1 MGFFYDRYGTMS
13 HVEATAADSLTLFGE
28 HTAYNDGF
36 VLAMALPQETT
47 VALARTG
54 DDQVVVTCL
63 RDADHADSHRYRLG
77 DERPGGDWYNVI
89 HGATVVLREAG
100 HAISGFQA
108 LIRSTATDGSGPA
121 GNPTLTVSLLRALRQ
136 AFDLTLD
143 DVAIARLAQRVAI
156 EFDASQNA
164 FTAPLLA
171 SCGRDDAVLCL
182 DTKDLTCRHSPLPG
196 ADVIVIHSGVVDRNA
211 GNHHHTRRQECRDA
225 AATLGLA
232 SLRDLGPADMAA
244 LADLPDT
251 LRKRARHVFSEN
263 ARILAALD
271 ALQAQDAFT
280 LGHLLMESH
289 RSVRDDYEATVPEI
303 DLLFDLLRF
312 EPSVYGARMTGGGF
326 GGSVVALVEAGLG
339 RVMARKIARRY
350 AEQSD
355 REPTI
360 MLPV

>member
-1 MGFFYDRYGTMS
+1 MSFFRDRFGTLS
-13 HVEATAADSLTLFGE
+13 QVEASVSESLTLFGE
-28 HTAYNDGF
+28 HTAYNDGL

-63 RDADHADSHRYRLG
+63 QGADHADNHRYRLG
-77 DERPGGDWYNVI
+77 DERPGSDWYNAV
-89 HGATVVLREAG
+89 HGTTVVLREAG

-108 LIRSTATDGSGPA
+108 LIRPPVAHAPGGY
-121 GNPTLTVSLLRALRQ
+121 PTLAVGLVRALRQ

-156 EFDASQNA
+156 EFDAGPNA

-171 SCGRDDAVLCL
+171 SCSRDDALLCL
-182 DTKDLTCRHSPLPG
+182 DTKDLTCRHAPLPE
-196 ADVIVIHSGVVDRNA
+196 ADVMVIHSGVIDDQATV
-211 GNHHHTRRQECRDA
+211 HHLTRRQECKDA
-225 AATLGLA
+225 AAALGVA

-251 LRKRARHVFSEN
+251 LRKRARHVYAEN
-263 ARILAALD
+263 ARILAAVD
-271 ALQAQDAFT
+271 ALQAQDVFT
-280 LGHLLMESH
+280 LGHLMLESH
-289 RSVRDDYEATVPEI
+289 RSVRDDYEMTVPEV

-312 EPSVYGARMTGGGF
+312 EPAVYGVRMTGAGF
-326 GGSVVALVEAGLG
+326 GSSVVALVEAGRG
-339 RVMARKIARRY
+339 RLMAKKIARRY

-355 REPTI
+355 RQPTI
-360 MLPV
+360 IMPD